1 MRIIS
6 LVFFA
11 ALFAIPAAG
20 AARAEAPSAE
30 PSQSEAGRFAE
41 TGRFAMS
48 PIEGGLLRL
57 DKQSGAVSFCTAE
70 GGLSVCRV
78 AAEERV
84 ALQGEI
90 ERLARENAELRAKLP
105 GGAGAEATPRKGLP
119 GEEELER
126 ALSFTEKVLRR
137 MMKLFREEAPKG
149 ESL

>member
-1 MRIIS
+1 MRVIS

-11 ALFAIPAAG
+11 ILLAAAG
-20 AARAEAPSAE
+20 ARAEAPAAE
-30 PSQSEAGRFAE
+30 PPPSEAGRFA
-41 TGRFAMS
+41 MS
-48 PIEGGLLRL
+48 PAEGGLLRL
-57 DKQSGAVSFCTAE
+57 DKQTGAVSFCTVE

-78 AAEERV
+78 AAEERA

-105 GGAGAEATPRKGLP
+105 GGAGAEAVPRKGLP
-119 GEEELER
+119 GEEEFER
-126 ALSFTEKVLRR
+126 ALSFTERFLRR